1 MLDNYLMIFKKIII
15 KKADCL
21 RFGKMSFYFSNV
33 RIFKIKINRIIN
45 KIISSENITKMIFSI
60 LLWSLGVN
68 KKKYLL
74 LI

>member
-1 MLDNYLMIFKKIII
+1 MIFKKTII

-21 RFGKMSFYFSNV
+21 RFGKMSFYFSKV

-60 LLWSLGVN
+60 HL
-68 KKKYLL
+68 
-74 LI
+74 

>member
-1 MLDNYLMIFKKIII
+1 MLDNYLMIFKKTII

-21 RFGKMSFYFSNV
+21 RFGKMSFYFSKV